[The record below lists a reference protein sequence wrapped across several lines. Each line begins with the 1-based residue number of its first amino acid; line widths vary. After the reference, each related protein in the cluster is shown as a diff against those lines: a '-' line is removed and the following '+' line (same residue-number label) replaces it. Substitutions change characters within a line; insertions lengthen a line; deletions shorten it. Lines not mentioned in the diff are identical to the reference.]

1 MTAVLIRAI
10 SAATFSRVDDLAKRA
25 GTPTPRAE
33 YFRRTIDRE
42 ASRSDEVATID
53 DLRKIELLTDDEH
66 MSRAWQ

>member
-1 MTAVLIRAI
+1 MMTAVLIRTI

-25 GTPTPRAE
+25 GTPARAE